1 MSIAML
7 SNTNLS
13 KEAATL
19 TKWLVSIPSV
29 AHAKGPALICQAI
42 HDGLVEFPYFK
53 KHKDKLNLIEHQD
66 SAKSSVIALVKAME
80 EVEETIVL
88 LCDTDTTSPYHYGM
102 LKGFSTNCDELRNR
116 LLDIEDLSSDQ
127 NFKAGLNQDNFLF
140 GLGVLQSKCATGS
153 MLVALK
159 ELSDNYV
166 RLNVNILFICTS
178 ESAIQHRGIKK
189 CIPFIQ
195 ELIDQEHLKLRLA
208 INAKPNFPLHRHD
221 QDLHIFTGNYGKVE
235 PSFYI
240 IGNSTASFKPYSG
253 FSASIIASE
262 LIRELELNA
271 KLTQKINHAP
281 LVPTFDSLRVKEFG
295 KEYSPDGMQISFSL
309 PIVNLDLAD
318 LLEILKEAAAKAIE
332 HAADLVDQREALFAH
347 LNQEDFNP
355 QLQDAEVVS
364 FSDLLER
371 ASHNFTGNLQKALA
385 GMVQKCRSE
394 GLSLHQASITIIER
408 LNELAKLPR
417 PSVVVYFTDNFLP
430 PQGLS
435 ASLSQDREIF
445 MILDDLLNRFSKDN
459 THSPSMATYY
469 APTDACLM
477 RPINLYSSIKTL
489 RKECPVGVED
499 LDGLNVPTITLGV
512 KGDNL
517 TLLTEYVD
525 KSMFEYLP
533 SLVVS
538 IVDALGDN
546 PVGSYH
552 STKLDLDSSLES
564 LAKKAE
570 SIASA
575 TITEARTITK
585 EQKEGESFYTQL
597 SQGTLE
603 PQTLDTFLK
612 QQQDYNKQ
620 HPSSQPGSKLKG
632 QAPTAALESPEK
644 FSAHDHDL
652 GTTDPLASQDE
663 KQPENAKTTHTLN
676 KEPAPEQAPAAPQ
689 TKETGANA
697 IPDTKQAA
705 TAPSDTKPSE
715 LQAHEPQSAVA
726 ETKDNAAP
734 DTKDPEPA
742 EQDSK
747 RLESAPAMES
757 HIDLVIDAA
766 HLEEDEAEHAEQAEK
781 EQEQANDIQNA
792 IAQSINENAE
802 LNSELTKASD
812 SAFLQPTKVEV
823 ALVPEDEGADEASEQ
838 NSSKLGKLKKLFKLD
853 SENTSKGQD
862 SKIEPTWSENNEP
875 APTQDTEHQLDLDVA
890 KQDVKTELA
899 SEHTL
904 DKEPELPVLS
914 PKPQTQK
921 PEEANA
927 ASRPAHEQ
935 AILESSEEQSAANQP
950 VEDTTPA
957 IKPVD
962 PAKQEQQA
970 KSDTLSDSKAL
981 DESARSLDN
990 LDSAT
995 EASAHEMAVE
1005 SKDDK
1010 SQDILSSKLQAQ
1022 STESDLKDQAPKDE
1036 RASASAQSASAPT
1049 DSKDLEVAATQ
1060 DKSQSE
1066 AKADAQAA
1074 GQALASES
1082 KAKESTETK
1091 SSPFAMVSS
1100 FFKQF
1105 KLGKHHDKADHKEA
1119 MKSPLGIEDDV
1130 DWLNTPELTDKDSKL
1145 DTSTPVESASSA
1157 LSLKLFIPVMP
1168 KVSVLAASVAPAIT
1182 NELAGHEQS
1191 LEESLASPVNE
1202 LEIQLDST
1210 ENSVKAPSTSSPD
1223 RQEADKVLEDE
1234 SLEDKSLDE
1243 ANKDLNVYDDEALKT
1258 SESDAIVESHE
1269 VSSEQVVDLLLS
1281 SIKDKFKSNSLASI
1295 DNPSDYQHHD
1305 LPLNNNVYANDI
1317 NLDEVPVKNINGAYE
1332 GIHIE
1337 KQAPAHQTVSESNAK
1352 AIEAEIVELEDDTN
1366 SYEQESNE
1374 SAVSEITEA
1383 ESTLHDAA
1391 FPEESFEEDEG
1402 ATYATDHNFVDANS
1416 NLYTQALAAQVD
1428 EPMAATAP
1436 ELDNASSIAATQ
1448 ELDPKASWDKD
1459 ESKIES
1465 EPALQAEPA
1474 VEDKALLPDEPVES
1488 KKSTLATTADSLDT
1502 PNDNAE
1508 SQAEK
1513 HAATDEPVTKA
1524 APAKQADTQSAAVLT
1539 DPQDAVT
1546 SNSDSSSLNSQD
1558 SEAQDKNAQQESK
1571 AKRKSSALERL
1582 LAIKKRIAKTSQSL
1596 ADSSES
1602 TTDTK
1607 EQEQSASESLEQESI
1622 TKAKPV
1628 LKDAASL
1635 EQEDITPA
1643 TEDEA
1648 QDKTDTASESLED
1661 IGSVSEEQAKSQDE
1675 QSTEAE
1681 ATAKPVEAS
1690 EETTAAADSQV
1701 EQANTTDTQDEL
1713 VSESS
1718 TKEPDTKESLQEQE
1732 EIAESEPEAT
1742 DKEDTYAE
1750 EESSV
1755 KDDSVVEQESVENSE
1770 TEDNEATPANE
1781 DKADTAIESLET
1793 SKDLESVAEEQ
1804 AKSQDEQSAD
1814 TEATA
1819 EPAEAPAV
1827 ASDSQT
1833 KQANTDTKDKLVSE
1847 SATKEPDTKESLQEE
1862 VAEAEPESTAK
1873 EETSVEEESSVKDD
1887 SVVEQESVESSE
1899 SDDKE
1904 ATLATEDKA
1913 DTAIE
1918 SLEASEVIESVA
1930 EEQAKSQDEQS
1941 TDTEAT
1947 AKPAEA
1953 PAVASDSQAEQAD
1966 TTDTQDELVSESS
1979 TKEPDTKES
1988 LQEEVAE
1995 SEPEATDKEETA
2007 VESKDSAA
2015 QERLLAIQ
2023 QRIAKSSKNLAAS
2036 SDNKPDSKDEDK
2048 SSVSESSGAS
2058 EKKLSRLEEL
2068 SLRLAAMHTGEST
2081 DSIKDKLAQ
2090 QQQQAQE
2097 DKSFKPLGSSSFGAK
2112 VTLPSD
2118 IDLTKAIDSNVT
2130 MLSKKSLFVSED
2142 PHNTRDIEEVF
2153 AEAEAEAAAKRAEVQ
2168 RRLKSLNEAIAKQ
2181 EHSESAPNADTKRNT
2196 EPKTANAPTSESEP
2210 LVKSKSDASP
2220 VSEETTEVLSV
2231 NSESRADSQ
2240 DAPSSKQDTDAIALQ
2255 AQDDASVAKEE
2266 ASEVEAKPVVPPK
2279 PDLASLNQLIE
2290 EAKAQAAL
2298 AKQAQS
2304 QDQDDSLATDTNRGG
2319 RSNEIDELKQYPE
2332 VGVSTELSSKLSP
2345 EMQADN
2351 AKLTRSA
2358 SQASPKSR
2366 PAAVVDKSNADLA
2379 AAQDRLAAHKNENF
2393 FENMAAQARG
2403 EESKSTI
2410 RSNQAP
2416 QSKASVTPL
2425 ESASTDPNAAPLDEA
2440 TRREMSA
2447 LRKINPEEAI
2457 AELLYADED
2466 FSEASDEPS
2475 AGENDSLAAR
2485 RAALRRAMYGDDSG
2499 GSSVKPGSANLD
2511 PNALGPT
2518 HVMGKA
2524 SSLPK
2529 KPPKNDIIKHKS
2541 TDPMEAVST
2550 SNPGVRILRTP
2561 NANLRK
2567 AQREHNAEPTSA
2579 TAIIGQ
2585 KDRVVPEKKEGPA
2598 YSTAIIGQKERVV
2611 PEKGQSPEYSTAI
2624 IGQKERV
2631 VPEKGQGPEYSTAII
2646 GQDEH
2651 VVAEHSE
2658 GPEYSTAII
2667 GQKERVVPEKGEG
2680 PEYSTAIIGQKERVV
2695 PEKGEGP
2702 EYSTAIIGQK
2712 ERVVPEKG
2720 QGPEYSTAIIGQKE
2734 RVVPEKGEGPEYSTA
2749 IIGQKERVVPEK
2761 GQGPEY
2767 STAIIGQKERVV
2779 PEKGEGPEY
2788 STAIIGQKERVVPE
2802 KGEGPAYS
2810 TAIIGQNKRMVPEH
2824 KEAPAYSTAIIGK
2837 KERAYHESAK

>member
-597 SQGTLE
+597 SQGTLV

-705 TAPSDTKPSE
+705 TVPFKTKP
-715 LQAHEPQSAVA
+715 QEPQL
-726 ETKDNAAP
+726 
-734 DTKDPEPA
+734 PEPQNA
-742 EQDSK
+742 LPATKAPEQDSK
-747 RLESAPAMES
+747 RQESAPAMES

-766 HLEEDEAEHAEQAEK
+766 HLEEDEAEHAKQAEK

-812 SAFLQPTKVEV
+812 SAFLHPTKVEV

-838 NSSKLGKLKKLFKLD
+838 SSSKLGKLKKLFKLD
-853 SENTSKGQD
+853 SENTSKGHD

-875 APTQDTEHQLDLDVA
+875 APTQDTEHQLDFDVA

-914 PKPQTQK
+914 PKTQTQK

-935 AILESSEEQSAANQP
+935 AILESSEEQSADNQP

-970 KSDTLSDSKAL
+970 KSETLSDSKDQ
-981 DESARSLDN
+981 DESARSLYN

-1010 SQDILSSKLQAQ
+1010 SQDILSSKLQTQ

-1036 RASASAQSASAPT
+1036 RASASAQNTSAPT
-1049 DSKDLEVAATQ
+1049 DSKDLDAAATQ

-1168 KVSVLAASVAPAIT
+1168 KVSVLAASAAPAIT

-1243 ANKDLNVYDDEALKT
+1243 ANKDLSVYDDEALKT

-1269 VSSEQVVDLLLS
+1269 VSSEQVADLLLS

-1402 ATYATDHNFVDANS
+1402 ATYATDHNFVNANS

-1428 EPMAATAP
+1428 EPMAATAH

-1675 QSTEAE
+1675 QS
-1681 ATAKPVEAS
+1681 
-1690 EETTAAADSQV
+1690 
-1701 EQANTTDTQDEL
+1701 
-1713 VSESS
+1713 
-1718 TKEPDTKESLQEQE
+1718 
-1732 EIAESEPEAT
+1732 
-1742 DKEDTYAE
+1742 
-1750 EESSV
+1750 
-1755 KDDSVVEQESVENSE
+1755 
-1770 TEDNEATPANE
+1770 
-1781 DKADTAIESLET
+1781 
-1793 SKDLESVAEEQ
+1793 
-1804 AKSQDEQSAD
+1804 AD

-1873 EETSVEEESSVKDD
+1873 EETSVEAEATVKPAEAPAVASDSHAEQVNTPDTQDKLVSESSTKEPDTKESLQEEVAKYEPEATAKEETAVEQEFVESYETEDNEVISATESLETSKDVESVAEDPAKSQDEQSAEAEPESTAKEETSVEEESSVKDD
-1887 SVVEQESVESSE
+1887 SAVEQEFVESYETEDNEVIS
-1899 SDDKE
+1899 
-1904 ATLATEDKA
+1904 ATEDKA

-1930 EEQAKSQDEQS
+1930 KEQAQSQDEQS
-1941 TDTEAT
+1941 ADTEAT

-2097 DKSFKPLGSSSFGAK
+2097 DKSSKPLGSSSFGAK

-2168 RRLKSLNEAIAKQ
+2168 RRLKSLNEAMAKQ

-2220 VSEETTEVLSV
+2220 ASEETTEVLSV

-2240 DAPSSKQDTDAIALQ
+2240 DAPSSKQDTDAIALK

-2511 PNALGPT
+2511 HNALGPT

>member
-705 TAPSDTKPSE
+705 TVPFKTKP
-715 LQAHEPQSAVA
+715 QEPQL
-726 ETKDNAAP
+726 
-734 DTKDPEPA
+734 PEPQNA
-742 EQDSK
+742 LPATKAPEQDSK
-747 RLESAPAMES
+747 RQESAPAMES

-766 HLEEDEAEHAEQAEK
+766 HLEEDEAEHAKQAEK

-812 SAFLQPTKVEV
+812 SAFLHPTKVEV

-838 NSSKLGKLKKLFKLD
+838 SSSKLGKLKKLFKLD
-853 SENTSKGQD
+853 SENTSKGHD

-875 APTQDTEHQLDLDVA
+875 APTQDTEHQLDFDVA

-914 PKPQTQK
+914 PKTQTQK

-935 AILESSEEQSAANQP
+935 AILESSEEQSADNQP

-970 KSDTLSDSKAL
+970 KSETLSDSKDQ
-981 DESARSLDN
+981 DESARSLYN

-1243 ANKDLNVYDDEALKT
+1243 ANKDLSVYDDEALKT

-1675 QSTEAE
+1675 QSKEAE

-1770 TEDNEATPANE
+1770 TEDNEATPATE

-1793 SKDLESVAEEQ
+1793 SKDL
-1804 AKSQDEQSAD
+1804 
-1814 TEATA
+1814 
-1819 EPAEAPAV
+1819 
-1827 ASDSQT
+1827 
-1833 KQANTDTKDKLVSE
+1833 
-1847 SATKEPDTKESLQEE
+1847 
-1862 VAEAEPESTAK
+1862 
-1873 EETSVEEESSVKDD
+1873 
-1887 SVVEQESVESSE
+1887 
-1899 SDDKE
+1899 
-1904 ATLATEDKA
+1904 
-1913 DTAIE
+1913 
-1918 SLEASEVIESVA
+1918 ESVA

-2097 DKSFKPLGSSSFGAK
+2097 DKSSKPLGSSSFGAK

-2168 RRLKSLNEAIAKQ
+2168 RRLKSLNEAMAKQ

-2220 VSEETTEVLSV
+2220 ASEETTEVLSV

-2240 DAPSSKQDTDAIALQ
+2240 DAPSSKQDTDAIALK

-2720 QGPEYSTAIIGQKE
+2720 
-2734 RVVPEKGEGPEYSTA
+2734 
-2749 IIGQKERVVPEK
+2749 
-2761 GQGPEY
+2761 
-2767 STAIIGQKERVV
+2767 
-2779 PEKGEGPEY
+2779 
-2788 STAIIGQKERVVPE
+2788 
-2802 KGEGPAYS
+2802 EGPAYS